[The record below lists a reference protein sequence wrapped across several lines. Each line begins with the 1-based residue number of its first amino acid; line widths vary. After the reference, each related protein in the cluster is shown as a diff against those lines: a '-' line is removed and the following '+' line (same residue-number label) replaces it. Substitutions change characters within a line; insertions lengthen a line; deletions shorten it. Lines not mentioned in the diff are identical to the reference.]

1 MLIAFRLLDS
11 LQDLIEVEA
20 LRLLPRGIVLEAI
33 NEGRGNRLSP
43 QHHVGLAERPIVVG
57 VRGDIAALVRV
68 HAQIVNLGESPA
80 GERLSP
86 DVERASSFLL
96 TEDSFPISGPYR
108 DELAI
113 VVEVD
118 EALPIGMVLLASQ
131 EWKLVIA
138 VEMYLVGAW
147 PDLPAFQQAIFD
159 LSISGRG

>member
-1 MLIAFRLLDS
+1 M
-11 LQDLIEVEA
+11 
-20 LRLLPRGIVLEAI
+20 RLLPWGVFLEGV

-43 QHHVGLAERPIVVG
+43 EYHVGLAERPIVVR
-57 VRGDIAALVRV
+57 VRGDIAPLVRV
-68 HAQIVNLGESPA
+68 HAQIVNLGETPA
-80 GERLSP
+80 GERFCP

-96 TEDSFPISGPYR
+96 TEDSFPISCPYR

-138 VEMYLVGAW
+138 VEMNLVGAR
-147 PDLPAFQQAIFD
+147 PDLPAVQQAVFE
-159 LSISGRG
+159 LAISSRG